1 MARRMERVGRGGRV
15 DDARSRR
22 GMGQRFAVP
31 ACLGLAGAAGMLAGH
46 GWSLSVVACAAGAL
60 ALAGAV
66 AGWALAQLPGAW
78 VGGASRRAPTADGNG
93 GDLGS
98 LEADALLFAAGASPQ
113 FWRKVILVWSRQI
126 TSAKAQMEA
135 AVQELTTRF
144 LGIVEKLDQALAA
157 SSPASMGRQSPG
169 QAAAGSGAPGPDGG
183 AGLGAVFSRSEAEL
197 GNVTAS
203 LKASTTSQAAMLTK
217 VQELSSWTQELDK
230 MAEDVQ
236 RISGQT
242 RLLSLNATIE
252 ATRAGAFGRGFAVV
266 AAEVRELSTLS
277 SATGER
283 IAEKVAAISAA
294 IVGACQSAELAVR
307 REGSSAAASEATIDT
322 VLTSFKE
329 VTDGLT
335 ESAGALRSSSAGIKA
350 EVAEAIVLLQFQD
363 RVSQI
368 MTHLHDNIDR
378 CLAHLEAS
386 PTSSSDDPAGL
397 IADHARDADRLLSE
411 LQASYTT
418 DEERA
423 QHLGQSSTS
432 SKPSRDVTFF

>member
-1 MARRMERVGRGGRV
+1 
-15 DDARSRR
+15 
-22 GMGQRFAVP
+22 
-31 ACLGLAGAAGMLAGH
+31 
-46 GWSLSVVACAAGAL
+46 
-60 ALAGAV
+60 
-66 AGWALAQLPGAW
+66 
-78 VGGASRRAPTADGNG
+78 
-93 GDLGS
+93 
-98 LEADALLFAAGASPQ
+98 
-113 FWRKVILVWSRQI
+113 
-126 TSAKAQMEA
+126 
-135 AVQELTTRF
+135 
-144 LGIVEKLDQALAA
+144 
-157 SSPASMGRQSPG
+157 
-169 QAAAGSGAPGPDGG
+169 
-183 AGLGAVFSRSEAEL
+183 
-197 GNVTAS
+197 
-203 LKASTTSQAAMLTK
+203 MLTK

-252 ATRAGAFGRGFAVV
+252 ATRAGEFGRGFAVV

-294 IVGACQSAELAVR
+294 IVGACKSAELAVR
-307 REGSSAAASEATIDT
+307 REGSSAAASEATIDA

-335 ESAGALRSSSAGIKA
+335 ESTGVLRSSSAGIKA
-350 EVAEAIVLLQFQD
+350 EVAEAIVQLQFQD

-368 MTHLHDNIDR
+368 MTHVHDNIDR
-378 CLAHLEAS
+378 CFAHLEAT
-386 PTSSSDDPAGL
+386 PTSSDDPAGL
-397 IADHARDADRLLSE
+397 IADHARDADRLLAE

-423 QHLGQSSTS
+423 QHFGQSSS